1 MFKNPSFLFDIICT
15 VVWVILMVRYARKGF
30 LASMVGLVGN
40 LLSLLGAHQ
49 LSAACA
55 GWVFEHMLAGGFR
68 TQIAANIAAG
78 GAVDLSGRPYLG
90 WDAEFSTEKMGDM
103 ATEMVKEFF
112 YAVSY
117 SAAMNLHIK
126 VLSGGNSH
134 HVAEAMF
141 KSFAKALDAATQYDS
156 RITDVLSTKGSL

>member
-1 MFKNPSFLFDIICT
+1 MLDFLI
-15 VVWVILMVRYARKGF
+15 K
-30 LASMVGLVGN
+30 S
-40 LLSLLGAHQ
+40 
-49 LSAACA
+49 
-55 GWVFEHMLAGGFR
+55 
-68 TQIAANIAAG
+68 
-78 GAVDLSGRPYLG
+78 
-90 WDAEFSTEKMGDM
+90 STESAEKIGDM